1 MTAEL
6 PNHVFP
12 TFIVGADQPT
22 LAFADGVEFH
32 EPLRTLAFCDDPET
46 EVVQCT
52 CGRGFSDAKLL
63 EAHLAEVAG

>member
-1 MTAEL
+1 VTPDE
-6 PNHVFP
+6 PGVFP
-12 TFIVGADQPT
+12 VLIDGADQPT

-32 EPLRTLAFCDDPET
+32 EPLRTLAFCDDPEA

-52 CGRGFSDAKLL
+52 CGRAFSDAVLL